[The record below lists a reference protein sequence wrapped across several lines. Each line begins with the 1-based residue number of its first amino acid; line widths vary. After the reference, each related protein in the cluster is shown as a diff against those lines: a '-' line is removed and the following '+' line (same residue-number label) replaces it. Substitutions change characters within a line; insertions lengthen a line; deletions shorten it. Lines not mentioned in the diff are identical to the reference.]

1 MRHHH
6 FRFSLML
13 GSVAVINLTLACAQ
27 IRPLK
32 PELSIQ
38 VQPSGAETYAVSG
51 TTSLPTDYSVRS
63 STGPLNQRPKPRLL
77 VQAIRHL
84 KPASQSTG
92 QSYVVLAREF
102 VDIQEGGKW
111 QTTLKLR
118 SVNAS
123 GESLESWQQ
132 DSLGKN
138 ISLAVEPQISFIAT
152 TEAIS
157 TELRLE
163 GDTDGGE
170 IATVRSESLQLGG
183 DGSRYLKATQT
194 LAIAPPALPGRS
206 VAKLAPPIVKAMAVP
221 VAGGTDPKKQKTTDA
236 ALTARA
242 YVR

>member
-13 GSVAVINLTLACAQ
+13 GSFVMMNLTLACAQ

-38 VQPSGAETYAVSG
+38 VQPSGAESYAVSG
-51 TTSLPTDYSVRS
+51 TTNLPIDYSVRS
-63 STGPLNQRPKPRLL
+63 ATGPLNQRPKPRLL
-77 VQAIRHL
+77 VQAIRRL
-84 KPASQSTG
+84 KTTN
-92 QSYVVLAREF
+92 QSYIVLAREF

-118 SVNAS
+118 SPNAR

-132 DSLGKN
+132 DSQGKS

-157 TELRLE
+157 AELRLE
-163 GDTDGGE
+163 GDANDGE
-170 IATVRSESLQLGG
+170 IATVRSSESLQLGG

-194 LAIAPPALPGRS
+194 MAIAPPTLPSRS
-206 VAKLAPPIVKAMAVP
+206 VAQLAPPIVKAMAVP
-221 VAGGTDPKKQKTTDA
+221 VSSGTDPKKQKTTDA

>member
-13 GSVAVINLTLACAQ
+13 GSVAVMNLMLACAQ

-38 VQPSGAETYAVSG
+38 VQPSGSETYAVSG
-51 TTSLPTDYSVRS
+51 TTTLPTDYSVRS

-84 KPASQSTG
+84 KPASQS
-92 QSYVVLAREF
+92 YVVLAREF

-118 SVNAS
+118 SPNAN

-132 DSLGKN
+132 DSTGKS

-157 TELRLE
+157 AELRLE
-163 GDTDGGE
+163 GDTEGGE

-194 LAIAPPALPGRS
+194 LAIAPPAVPGRS
-206 VAKLAPPIVKAMAVP
+206 VAKLAPPIVKVMAVP
-221 VAGGTDPKKQKTTDA
+221 VASGTDPKKQKTTDA
-236 ALTARA
+236 GLTARA

>member
-1 MRHHH
+1 MRHRH
-6 FRFSLML
+6 FRFCLML
-13 GSVAVINLTLACAQ
+13 GSVTLMNLTLACAQ
-27 IRPLK
+27 VRPLK

-38 VQPSGAETYAVSG
+38 VQPSGSESYAVSG
-51 TTSLPTDYSVRS
+51 TTNLPTDYSVRS
-63 STGPLNQRPKPRLL
+63 ATGPLNQRPKPRLL
-77 VQAIRHL
+77 VQAIRRL
-84 KPASQSTG
+84 KTAN

-118 SVNAS
+118 SPNAS

-132 DSLGKN
+132 DSLGKSVS
-138 ISLAVEPQISFIAT
+138 IAVEPQISFIAT

-157 TELRLE
+157 AELRLE
-163 GDTDGGE
+163 GDANDGE
-170 IATVRSESLQLGG
+170 IATVRSSESLQLGG

-194 LAIAPPALPGRS
+194 MAIAPPPLPSRS
-206 VAKLAPPIVKAMAVP
+206 VSTKLAPPIVKAMAVP
-221 VAGGTDPKKQKTTDA
+221 VPGGSDPKKQKTTDA